1 MFLGTY
7 EPKLDDKGRMFLPAR
22 FREDMEGGI
31 VLTRGQEH
39 CIYAFPAAEFENMT
53 AELRRAP
60 LSSKQARDW
69 IRVMLS
75 GAYKE
80 IPDKQGRIS
89 VPADLRAY
97 AGLDRELAVI
107 GAGSRAEIWN
117 ASAWRDYL
125 AVQEEVFSNTA
136 EEIIP
141 GMFCPVFSG
150 LRPLFRHHFP
160 DGGARWGTWV
170 HGSQET

>member
-39 CIYAFPAAEFENMT
+39 CIYAFPAAEFESMT

-75 GAYKE
+75 GA
-80 IPDKQGRIS
+80 
-89 VPADLRAY
+89 
-97 AGLDRELAVI
+97 
-107 GAGSRAEIWN
+107 RAEIWD
-117 ASAWRDYL
+117 ASAWREYL

-141 GMFCPVFSG
+141 GMF
-150 LRPLFRHHFP
+150 
-160 DGGARWGTWV
+160 
-170 HGSQET
+170 